1 MRNEPVRNEIGSPTV
16 LVAGSEP
23 FELAT
28 LAASLRLNCIN
39 VVAEASSASTAE
51 NLYQCLTPD
60 VAIIDLQFASPDV
73 LALTIKFRNT
83 NPLLGIVLMTACP
96 DLRLLGVTDDLIPQ
110 GSQIV
115 LKKSVADLAVIK
127 RAIDHSLI
135 AVGNK
140 EKRSWINTHGSHHEN
155 SFKSILDE
163 FTDIQ
168 MATLRLV
175 AQGLTNSEIAKVRF
189 VSEKSVEQIV
199 SRIAQHFQLE
209 SDKTRNQRV
218 VIAGEYFKWIGASA
232 L

>member
-1 MRNEPVRNEIGSPTV
+1 MRNEIGSPTV

-28 LAASLRLNCIN
+28 LAASLRLNSIN

-51 NLYQCLTPD
+51 NLYRCLTPD
-60 VAIIDLQFASPDV
+60 VAVIDLQFAGHDV
-73 LALTIKFRNT
+73 LALTNNFRNM
-83 NPLLGIVLMTACP
+83 NPLLGIVLMTASP

-110 GSQIV
+110 GAQIV
-115 LKKSVADLAVIK
+115 HKKSAADLAVMK
-127 RAIDHSLI
+127 RAIEHSLT
-135 AVGNK
+135 AVGGA
-140 EKRSWINTHGSHHEN
+140 EKKSWINTHGSHHEN

-175 AQGLTNSEIAKVRF
+175 ARGLTNSEIAKVRF

-209 SDKTRNQRV
+209 TDKTRNQRV
-218 VIAGEYFKWIGASA
+218 VIAGEYFKWIGAAA